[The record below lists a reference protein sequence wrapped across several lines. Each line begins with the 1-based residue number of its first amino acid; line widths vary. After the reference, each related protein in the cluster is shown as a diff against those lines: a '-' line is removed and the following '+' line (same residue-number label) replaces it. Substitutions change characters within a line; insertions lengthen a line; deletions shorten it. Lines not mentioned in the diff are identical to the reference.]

1 MITPKEYLNT
11 YSSKLPLLGK
21 LKKKFSFLLPYG
33 INMKLHTCK
42 ISILSCHP
50 RR

>member
-21 LKKKFSFLLPYG
+21 FKKKNF
-33 INMKLHTCK
+33 
-42 ISILSCHP
+42 ISASLWYKYEVTHM
-50 RR
+50 